1 MTPTTPGGKD
11 ASGRSASQRAADRVI
26 TSIGNDLKAGEAV
39 VVLVYQPG
47 ESVDEVLKKRVKNDI
62 DRRKGRVN
70 VYLIKAG
77 QVGRYDG
84 LFRDLSL
91 AQTPSTV
98 VIAPDNSAKVLGG
111 LVSTP
116 RIDRLTSAALLSAR
130 K

>member
-1 MTPTTPGGKD
+1 MI
-11 ASGRSASQRAADRVI
+11 S
-26 TSIGNDLKAGEAV
+26 SIGEDLKARKAV

-47 ESVDEVLKKRVKNDI
+47 ESVDEVLKKRVKTEI
-62 DRRKGRVN
+62 DRRKGRVK
-70 VYLIKAG
+70 VYLIKAS
-77 QVGRYDG
+77 QVGKYDG